1 MTRFM
6 GTHTNRLDR
15 KGRVSV
21 PAPFRAELTRLGTE
35 EVVLRPSH
43 RMACIEAWPLPAFEA
58 MSGGLDNYDI
68 FSDAQDDMA
77 AALFADAWPMRPD
90 GEGRIMLP
98 EELIAHAGLG
108 ETIAF
113 VGLGRIFQLWEP
125 AAAKRRT
132 EEARARAR
140 ERGLTL
146 PGGAM
151 GAAPQRAGAGE

>member
-21 PAPFRAELTRLGTE
+21 PAPFRAELARLGTE
-35 EVVLRPSH
+35 EIVLRPSH
-43 RMACIEAWPLPAFEA
+43 RMACVEAWPMNAFEA
-58 MSGGLDNYDI
+58 MAGGIDQFDV

-90 GEGRIMLP
+90 AEGRILLP
-98 EELIAHAGLG
+98 EELIAHAGLA

-140 ERGLTL
+140 ERALTL
-146 PGGAM
+146 PGTAAAPRPAM
-151 GAAPQRAGAGE
+151 GGEL

>member
-21 PAPFRAELTRLGTE
+21 PAPFRAELARLGTE
-35 EVVLRPSH
+35 EMVLRPSH
-43 RMACIEAWPLPAFEA
+43 RATCIEAWPLPAFEEMA
-58 MSGGLDNYDI
+58 GGIDQFDI

-77 AALFADAWPMRPD
+77 AALFADAHPMRPD

-108 ETIAF
+108 ETITF
-113 VGLGRIFQLWEP
+113 LGLGRIFQLWEP
-125 AAAKRRT
+125 EAAKRHV
-132 EEARARAR
+132 EESRARAR
-140 ERGLTL
+140 ERALTL
-146 PGGAM
+146 PALRPGTRPAGGA
-151 GAAPQRAGAGE
+151 A

>member
-15 KGRVSV
+15 KGRTSV
-21 PAPFRAELTRLGTE
+21 PAPFRAELVRLGTE
-35 EVVLRPSH
+35 EIVLRPSH
-43 RMACIEAWPLPAFEA
+43 RQPCLEVWPMPAFEA
-58 MSGGLDNYDI
+58 MAGGIDQFNV

-77 AALFADAWPMRPD
+77 AALFADAYPMRPD
-90 GEGRIMLP
+90 GEGRILLP

-108 ETIAF
+108 DSLSF
-113 VGLGRIFQLWEP
+113 VGLGRTFQIWEP
-125 AAAKRRT
+125 AAAKRYT

-146 PGGAM
+146 RVNSAPADTGGAT
-151 GAAPQRAGAGE
+151 